1 MGKVIMLRNVA
12 EELHRQVKMQAAAE
26 GISLQALVV
35 KAIREYL
42 KKAGKKGGD
51 R

>member
-12 EELHRQVKMQAAAE
+12 EDFHRQVKMQAAAE
-26 GISLQALVV
+26 GVSLQALVV

-42 KKAGKKGGD
+42 LRAKVKGGGK
-51 R
+51 